1 MSEIDSDFLLVVQ
14 FDIRLDNRIG
24 NPFTRH
30 RTKISVHT
38 HIAPEMLAETD
49 VYITA
54 IVTKARRMVMM
65 VFLFIFVN
73 VFTFLLYMRRNC
85 GNMTLRGV
93 NLF

>member
-49 VYITA
+49 VCITA
-54 IVTKARRMVMM
+54 IVGRIKIRTCCE
-65 VFLFIFVN
+65 VN
-73 VFTFLLYMRRNC
+73 PKSWTQLKGSNETNF
-85 GNMTLRGV
+85 
-93 NLF
+93 